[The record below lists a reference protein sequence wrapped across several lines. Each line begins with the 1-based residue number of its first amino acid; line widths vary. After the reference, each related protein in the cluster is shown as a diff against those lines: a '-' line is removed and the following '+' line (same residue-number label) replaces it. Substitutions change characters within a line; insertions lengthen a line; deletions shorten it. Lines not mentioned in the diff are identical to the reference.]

1 MEINTFEN
9 NEQDK
14 DQIIAQLRAQLNEKD
29 RLIES
34 LQNQLRVNQSKS
46 KQ

>member
-34 LQNQLRVNQSKS
+34 LQNQLRD
-46 KQ
+46 

>member
-1 MEINTFEN
+1 MEIDTFEN

-14 DQIIAQLRAQLNEKD
+14 DQIIALLRAQLNEKD

-34 LQNQLRVNQSKS
+34 LQNQLRN
-46 KQ
+46 